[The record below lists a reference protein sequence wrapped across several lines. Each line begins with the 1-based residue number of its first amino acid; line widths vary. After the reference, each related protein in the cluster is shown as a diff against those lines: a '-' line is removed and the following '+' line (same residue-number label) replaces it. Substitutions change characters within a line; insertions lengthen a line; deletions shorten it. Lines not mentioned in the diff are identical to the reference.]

1 MTPDVPAFRF
11 PYYHFCPDPNCGRLM
26 PYWGF
31 GDVTDRSCANGHPK
45 RNIVPSRFIAACTNG
60 HLEDFPYEWWV
71 HYGNFSECPADKR
84 NGALRISFSD
94 ETGGLDSIVIKC
106 TACGKSRTMAGSMAK
121 DALRGYS
128 CHGKRPW
135 LGSKKEYN
143 DPVSCTAQLRVL
155 QRGASNVYFSMTAS
169 ALTIPPWSSKVQQEI
184 AVRWEQIEDILDSNP
199 DEYVLRAVV
208 QSVFHSLLEMQICTI
223 DELISEIKKRY
234 NDGNGG
240 EYTKQN
246 LLEDEYRVFCMGDYD
261 DPEDVQFRIARATVP
276 EFLEDYIEDI
286 VLAKRLREVLALRG
300 FRRITP
306 EQPNA
311 DDDRFKGY
319 HLSGDCVPL
328 SDVELNWLPAIEM
341 LGEGLFIK
349 IREDALEEWEDAFEN
364 EYQPMRTR
372 LEHSNVGCENFS
384 ARYVL
389 LAFLSVVVVFPIPI
403 IFSLFLNEVRTKW
416 VRNTVQ
422 SLSFLP
428 YFISAAVMV
437 SIMYTLLSPTSGL
450 INILITKLGGT
461 STNFMAKP
469 EWFRPL
475 YVILEIWQ
483 TFGYSAIIYIAA
495 MMNIDPTLYEAAEID
510 GASRWTK
517 MWRITLPCIS
527 TSVITMLIISVG
539 NIFSVNLDRILL
551 MYNTGTY
558 VTADVI
564 QTYVYRIAFQSTG
577 FPDYSYGTAVNV
589 LKSIIAFVLV
599 SIVNKIAD
607 KVSDAR
613 LF

>member
-1 MTPDVPAFRF
+1 MPKRKAQTAVPAVPKASLGARIKKDIIKN
-11 PYYHFCPDPNCGRLM
+11 YQLYLLM
-26 PYWGF
+26 IPGF
-31 GDVTDRSCANGHPK
+31 LLLILFKIGPVGAM
-45 RNIVPSRFIAACTNG
+45 VIAF
-60 HLEDFPYEWWV
+60 EDFSAAKGVFGSTWV
-71 HYGNFSECPADKR
+71 
-84 NGALRISFSD
+84 
-94 ETGGLDSIVIKC
+94 GL
-106 TACGKSRTMAGSMAK
+106 
-121 DALRGYS
+121 
-128 CHGKRPW
+128 
-135 LGSKKEYN
+135 
-143 DPVSCTAQLRVL
+143 
-155 QRGASNVYFSMTAS
+155 
-169 ALTIPPWSSKVQQEI
+169 
-184 AVRWEQIEDILDSNP
+184 
-199 DEYVLRAVV
+199 
-208 QSVFHSLLEMQICTI
+208 
-223 DELISEIKKRY
+223 
-234 NDGNGG
+234 
-240 EYTKQN
+240 
-246 LLEDEYRVFCMGDYD
+246 
-261 DPEDVQFRIARATVP
+261 
-276 EFLEDYIEDI
+276 
-286 VLAKRLREVLALRG
+286 
-300 FRRITP
+300 
-306 EQPNA
+306 
-311 DDDRFKGY
+311 
-319 HLSGDCVPL
+319 
-328 SDVELNWLPAIEM
+328 
-341 LGEGLFIK
+341 
-349 IREDALEEWEDAFEN
+349 
-364 EYQPMRTR
+364 
-372 LEHSNVGCENFS
+372 ENFK
-384 ARYVL
+384 RILQDPYIWKITKNTIV

-461 STNFMAKP
+461 STYFMAKP

-558 VTADVI
+558 ATADVI

-599 SIVNKIAD
+599 FIVNKIAD

>member
-1 MTPDVPAFRF
+1 MPKRKAQTAVPAVPKASLGTRIKKDIIKN
-11 PYYHFCPDPNCGRLM
+11 YQLYLLM
-26 PYWGF
+26 IPGF
-31 GDVTDRSCANGHPK
+31 LLLILFKIGPVGAM
-45 RNIVPSRFIAACTNG
+45 VIAF
-60 HLEDFPYEWWV
+60 EDFSAAKGVFGSTWV
-71 HYGNFSECPADKR
+71 
-84 NGALRISFSD
+84 
-94 ETGGLDSIVIKC
+94 GL
-106 TACGKSRTMAGSMAK
+106 
-121 DALRGYS
+121 
-128 CHGKRPW
+128 
-135 LGSKKEYN
+135 
-143 DPVSCTAQLRVL
+143 
-155 QRGASNVYFSMTAS
+155 
-169 ALTIPPWSSKVQQEI
+169 
-184 AVRWEQIEDILDSNP
+184 
-199 DEYVLRAVV
+199 
-208 QSVFHSLLEMQICTI
+208 
-223 DELISEIKKRY
+223 
-234 NDGNGG
+234 
-240 EYTKQN
+240 
-246 LLEDEYRVFCMGDYD
+246 
-261 DPEDVQFRIARATVP
+261 
-276 EFLEDYIEDI
+276 
-286 VLAKRLREVLALRG
+286 
-300 FRRITP
+300 
-306 EQPNA
+306 
-311 DDDRFKGY
+311 
-319 HLSGDCVPL
+319 
-328 SDVELNWLPAIEM
+328 
-341 LGEGLFIK
+341 
-349 IREDALEEWEDAFEN
+349 
-364 EYQPMRTR
+364 
-372 LEHSNVGCENFS
+372 ENFK
-384 ARYVL
+384 R
-389 LAFLSVVVVFPIPI
+389 I
-403 IFSLFLNEVRTKW
+403 FLNEVRTKW